1 MGNPFPSI
9 RKFNMILFVSHDAH
23 RAGAQLLLLNL
34 LKWFK
39 ENTKS
44 RFAVLLKNGG
54 ELFDQFSSIAPT
66 DVWNLHHPKKSLFG
80 GVNQFLLRKHQRK
93 LIKKYQ
99 HSGVGLIYSNT
110 ITNGHLLDQLS
121 VLSCPVITHV
131 HELDYWI
138 AQLGNDNLEKVKKHT
153 DHYIAVSK
161 AVFANL
167 TDKHQVPS
175 DRVSVVYAFINHKN
189 IVVSEEDRSY
199 LTQGLNIPA
208 ESMIVGA
215 SGTENWRKGKDLFI
229 PIAVQVLKNF
239 SEIPVHFVWVG
250 GEPTYE
256 LSHDLEKSGLK
267 GNVHFIRTVQN
278 PYVFYNQIDVFV
290 MLSREDPFPLVNLEL
305 GFLGK
310 PIVCF
315 ANAGGTAEFVGE
327 DAGFV
332 VPYLD
337 LQDMAERVT
346 LLLKDRNLRMQM
358 GVCARQK
365 AAERYDVSIAGME
378 ILRKIEDLMR

>member
-1 MGNPFPSI
+1 
-9 RKFNMILFVSHDAH
+9 MILFISHDAH

-39 ENTKS
+39 ENAKS
-44 RFAVLLKNGG
+44 RFVVLLKNGG

-66 DVWNLHHPKKSLFG
+66 DVWNLHHPKQSLFG
-80 GVNQFLLRKHQRK
+80 GMNQFLLRIHQKK

-99 HSGVGLIYSNT
+99 ESGVGLVYSNT

-121 VLSCPVITHV
+121 VLNCPVITHV

-175 DRVSVVYAFINHKN
+175 DKVSVVYAFINHKN

-199 LTQGLNIPA
+199 LTQRLNIPT

-239 SEIPVHFVWVG
+239 SELPVHFVWVG

-267 GNVHFIRTVQN
+267 DNVHFIRTVQN
-278 PYVFYNQIDVFV
+278 PYAFYNQIDVFM

-315 ANAGGTAEFVGE
+315 ANAGGTAEFVEE

-337 LQDMAERVT
+337 LQDMAGRVT
-346 LLLKDRNLRMQM
+346 LLLKDRSLRMRM
-358 GVCARQK
+358 GVCAKQK

-378 ILRKIEDLMR
+378 ILRTIKGLTR